1 MFLGG
6 SYISESVR
14 TQLQLFLT
22 AMMWG
27 AAVGLAYDGL
37 RILRRICQP
46 PKWLYICQDI
56 LFWIA
61 EALMIYRLMFKY
73 DSGAI
78 RSYTMFGMITGMAL
92 YLWVFGRWLVPVIS
106 RGIKAVIKFIK
117 KIFKGIFKLFR
128 ILLRPFYR
136 ILRFL
141 GKKFLK
147 KPGFLRKIQN
157 SSVKLLKKKSK
168 KGRMG
173 VVENNSE

>member
-6 SYISESVR
+6 SYISEAVR

-22 AMMWG
+22 AMLWG

-37 RILRRICQP
+37 RILRRICGP
-46 PKWLYICQDI
+46 PRWLYICEDI

-61 EALMIYRLMFKY
+61 EALMIYRLMFQY

-92 YLWVFGRWLVPVIS
+92 YLWIFGRWLVPLIT
-106 RGIKAVIKFIK
+106 RMIKAILKFFK
-117 KIFKGIFKLFR
+117 KIFKGILKIFR
-128 ILLRPFYR
+128 ILLKPFYR
-136 ILRFL
+136 IFSFI
-141 GKKFLK
+141 GKKFLR
-147 KPGFLRKIQN
+147 KPRFIRKIQN
-157 SSVKLLKKKSK
+157 YSVKLLKRKPK

-173 VVENNSE
+173 VVENNTE